1 MADASDERR
10 RAAADRMA
18 EVNVAWAVLGDE
30 GERTRYDQQLL
41 AAGATSTPDDP
52 FAHLI
57 RRQRPVQDV
66 HEGPDS
72 EVHQPPTLARYAPI
86 VVVLGVLAAIFLFT
100 AFAGPREPQ
109 GTQPVRTDVE
119 LPVGTCVTIPPSGGV
134 DEVPCGTPSD
144 GIVADTVE
152 WPDPCPVPLV
162 AVPLPDQ
169 RQSLCLRD

>member
-1 MADASDERR
+1 
-10 RAAADRMA
+10 MA

-41 AAGATSTPDDP
+41 ASGATSTPEDP

-57 RRQRPVQDV
+57 RRQRPVQEV
-66 HEGPDS
+66 HEGPDPDL
-72 EVHQPPTLARYAPI
+72 HQPPAAARYAPI
-86 VVVLGVLAAIFLFT
+86 LVVLGLLAAIFLFT
-100 AFAGPREPQ
+100 AYAGGPREPQ
-109 GTQPVRTDVE
+109 GTQPVLTDVE
-119 LPVGTCVTIPPSGGV
+119 LPVGTCVTIPPAGGV
-134 DEVPCGTPSD
+134 EEVECGRPGD
-144 GIVADTVE
+144 GTVADTVD